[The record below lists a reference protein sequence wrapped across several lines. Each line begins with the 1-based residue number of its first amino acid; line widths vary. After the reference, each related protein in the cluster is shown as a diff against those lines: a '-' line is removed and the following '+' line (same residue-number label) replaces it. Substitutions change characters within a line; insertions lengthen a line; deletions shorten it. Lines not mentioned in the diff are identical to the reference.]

1 MHARALL
8 RRAEPCLRN
17 PTASLVRGIF
27 QHPENARG
35 ELEHLLPR
43 ELSRRFDWSTLK
55 LLSGSFVDEVLSG
68 SQSDLLFSVYLDG
81 SETLLYFLL
90 EHQSTSDPLLLYRL
104 LKYMVRVLDRWLK
117 EKKNEHA
124 TRLPPVIPFLLCH
137 APTPWSAPLRFEEI
151 LDVPPEVLPLIAD
164 FVPRFRPL
172 VDDLTATTD
181 EEIFGRALTAAG
193 RVTLW
198 CLRNARDAA
207 AWVAGFSRWVG
218 LLRALDET
226 PNDRAALPLIL
237 RYIFSVH
244 EAAPEVILPRLQ
256 AALSEEQL
264 ETMATIEAQL
274 IAKGEARG
282 RAEGE
287 ARGEARGRA
296 EGAATAARSLL
307 LRQLQL
313 RFGSLPP
320 EVLARIDSASR
331 ADLDLWADR
340 IITAAKLSDI
350 LDASAD
356 PPH

>member
-1 MHARALL
+1 
-8 RRAEPCLRN
+8 
-17 PTASLVRGIF
+17 
-27 QHPENARG
+27 
-35 ELEHLLPR
+35 
-43 ELSRRFDWSTLK
+43 
-55 LLSGSFVDEVLSG
+55 
-68 SQSDLLFSVYLDG
+68 
-81 SETLLYFLL
+81 
-90 EHQSTSDPLLLYRL
+90 
-104 LKYMVRVLDRWLK
+104 
-117 EKKNEHA
+117 
-124 TRLPPVIPFLLCH
+124 
-137 APTPWSAPLRFEEI
+137 
-151 LDVPPEVLPLIAD
+151 
-164 FVPRFRPL
+164 
-172 VDDLTATTD
+172 
-181 EEIFGRALTAAG
+181 
-193 RVTLW
+193 
-198 CLRNARDAA
+198 
-207 AWVAGFSRWVG
+207 VAGFSRWVG